1 MKKDDKSQDK
11 TYREV
16 LDATKKLERAEARH
30 DRIKSMSMEEK
41 VLLLHSGNDNIK
53 ETFLRM
59 MESEKWK
66 MEDGEYPAPETLEQ
80 MLSDLP
86 KFSLIKGHTARTWEQ
101 VLTDYNK
108 NSMLKL
114 CRLLDAEVVSGWNK
128 TRLAASVVKTLTQT
142 PMTWIGLYNE
152 ETVNLFEEIMGLE
165 TGGELDA
172 FEMALPLERL
182 VLSGLIDLSFDEKTH
197 TVSVMVP
204 ENASE
209 AFGRIFYESANQKL
223 IVKLNGWEEIVRGA
237 CNMYGMVEIEHLLAI
252 FRASGDKTPVNQWA
266 NFIKDRFILW
276 EELYMFEKDEQ
287 FFVSLISEADC
298 GEILAQRGKYPD
310 LEYRDF
316 TPEDIRD
323 MYRHEYFPKQDYYRE
338 MVEKFQTN
346 LDMSE
351 EIAESLTRHCTNLAM
366 TGASIR
372 EMMEMMGVMTG
383 IGEDGGR
390 ERIRRLVTN
399 LRKKVPQYGLKGHS
413 LEEVRG
419 GYTVI

>member
-1 MKKDDKSQDK
+1 M
-11 TYREV
+11 
-16 LDATKKLERAEARH
+16 
-30 DRIKSMSMEEK
+30 
-41 VLLLHSGNDNIK
+41 
-53 ETFLRM
+53 
-59 MESEKWK
+59 
-66 MEDGEYPAPETLEQ
+66 
-80 MLSDLP
+80 
-86 KFSLIKGHTARTWEQ
+86 
-101 VLTDYNK
+101 
-108 NSMLKL
+108 
-114 CRLLDAEVVSGWNK
+114 
-128 TRLAASVVKTLTQT
+128 
-142 PMTWIGLYNE
+142 
-152 ETVNLFEEIMGLE
+152 
-165 TGGELDA
+165 
-172 FEMALPLERL
+172 
-182 VLSGLIDLSFDEKTH
+182 
-197 TVSVMVP
+197 
-204 ENASE
+204 
-209 AFGRIFYESANQKL
+209 FYGSANQKL

-237 CNMYGMVEIEHLLAI
+237 CDMYGMVEIEHLLAI
-252 FRASGDKTPVNQWA
+252 FRASGDKAPVNQWA

-346 LDMSE
+346 LELSE
-351 EIAESLTRHCTNLAM
+351 EMAESLTHHCTNLAM
-366 TGASIR
+366 TGASIH
-372 EMMEMMGVMTG
+372 EMMEMMEVMAG
-383 IGEDGGR
+383 IGEDGER